1 MIEHLITSTVL
12 ILCILLIRMIFGNRM
27 SQRLKYGLWILV
39 AVKLLV
45 PLPLYE
51 TDFSI
56 MNVVQFVEN
65 HIGNEKSVK
74 PATEAVSAQNEE
86 RKTTSDG
93 LNSEFEQ
100 HGMQKSDTEN
110 INDTDTENVV
120 KKQSELEQREVADTA
135 NAEHVLEETEEK
147 ASIPFKTLCVYI
159 WLAGV
164 ILFVSIFLMSNIR
177 FYLRLRKD
185 RKQTS
190 SYPCKLKIYE
200 THCVDT
206 PCLFGM
212 IKPAIYLPT
221 GLLLG
226 EENMHHIMTHE
237 LTHYKHKDHI
247 WAYIRC
253 LCVVIYWYHPLI
265 WLSAFLSIKDSE
277 LACDEGAVK
286 CLGEENRKAYG
297 VTLIEMASGYSA
309 VSNHLVCSTSIMG
322 GKKEMKKRIE
332 MLVKK
337 PKMLVSTFA
346 AFLVLVIGVTGCT
359 FSSAK
364 NEEEKVVEIET
375 NADSNATKTKEK
387 KKTEIGGDTE
397 QTKKTEETIRT
408 TPISASLEKK
418 LEDVPVGAYCLS
430 FCPDELSFH
439 EVFVEGLNN
448 PDSVEKTDGVDIQTM
463 EEMRGMNTQESVY
476 YVPDEDQQKKIQ
488 ELLEHPEKTE
498 KIPTHGTG
506 DCEEVDYQW
515 IVENIEYEEQWIKEH
530 NQTVYAGC
538 SLLYK
543 TDSEEGFQ
551 QYDVKEDGT
560 IVEEYMVMVNPKL
573 CNYLSKILKDEFQYE
588 TLDVAT
594 IKNIESATL
603 EYVHPKTKKQYSQ
616 TIKEKEI
623 LDKFENWFSH
633 AKACY
638 SGDCPYFNG
647 LLTLK
652 LKNGKVI
659 TLTMASSGVTY
670 FSVNGGLYDYEPKN
684 KPEGFDAYA
693 VFECFD
699 KIPYYVY

>member
-12 ILCILLIRMIFGNRM
+12 MLCILLIRMLFGNRM
-27 SQRLKYGLWILV
+27 SQRLKYGLWIFV
-39 AVKLLV
+39 VVKLLV

-110 INDTDTENVV
+110 INDTDTENAV

-147 ASIPFKTLCVYI
+147 AFIPFKTLCVYI

-190 SYPCKLKIYE
+190 NYPYKLKIYE

-253 LCVVIYWYHPLI
+253 LCVVIYWFHPLV

-346 AFLVLVIGVTGCT
+346 VFLVFVIGVTGCT

-364 NEEEKVVEIET
+364 NEEEIETEIET
-375 NADSNATKTKEK
+375 KADATATETKEK
-387 KKTEIGGDTE
+387 DETEELEVIDQTE
-397 QTKKTEETIRT
+397 KTEETSQKP
-408 TPISASLEKK
+408 PIVESLVTKI
-418 LEDVPVGAYCLS
+418 EDIPEGAYCLW
-430 FCPDELSFH
+430 FFPDELCFQKN
-439 EVFVEGLNN
+439 FV
-448 PDSVEKTDGVDIQTM
+448 DGVNNMD
-463 EEMRGMNTQESVY
+463 GVY
-476 YVPDEDQQKKIQ
+476 YVPDENKQKKIR
-488 ELLEHPEKTE
+488 EILSDSEEKKRVSSE
-498 KIPTHGTG
+498 A
-506 DCEEVDYQW
+506 
-515 IVENIEYEEQWIKEH
+515 EYYLI
-530 NQTVYAGC
+530 
-538 SLLYK
+538 YK
-543 TDSEEGFQ
+543 TD
-551 QYDVKEDGT
+551 KENFTRIGADMQCDIDDENVHT
-560 IVEEYMVMVNPKL
+560 HTSMVNPKL
-573 CNYLSKILKDEFQYE
+573 HKFLSKILKDEFQYE
-588 TLDVAT
+588 PIEIAT

-603 EYVHPKTKKQYSQ
+603 DYVHPMTKKQYSQ

-623 LDKFENWFSH
+623 LDRFGDWFSH
-633 AKACY
+633 AKACC
-638 SGDCPYFNG
+638 SGDRPCFNG

-652 LKNGKVI
+652 LKSGKVI
-659 TLTMASSGVTY
+659 KLTMASTGVTY

-684 KPEGFDAYA
+684 KPEGFDEYA

-699 KIPYYVY
+699 KIPYYNYSE